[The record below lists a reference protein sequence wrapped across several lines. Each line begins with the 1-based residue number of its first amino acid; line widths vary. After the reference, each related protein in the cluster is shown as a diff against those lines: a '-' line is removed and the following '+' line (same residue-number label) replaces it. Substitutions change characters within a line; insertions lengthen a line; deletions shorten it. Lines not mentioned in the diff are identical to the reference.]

1 MFSGIVQGLVKVVQK
16 ITREGG
22 VTFVLDL
29 GSLTK
34 DVKIGAS
41 VAVSGVCLTV
51 VKIDGNL
58 LSFDLMQETLDKTT
72 LGDLKEGDGA
82 NVERSV
88 KFGDEIGGH
97 RVSGH
102 VTGVATIV
110 NIETP
115 PNNMIVTLQGN
126 AAWMDAIMPKGFIAI
141 DGCSLTVVDVKDDTF
156 TVHLIPETLR
166 VTTFGAK
173 GVGDRVNIELD
184 PETVTIVETVKR
196 ILQSQKNV

>member
-1 MFSGIVQGLVKVVQK
+1 MFSGIVQCLVKVVQK

-29 GSLTK
+29 GSLAK

>member
-29 GSLTK
+29 GSLAK